1 MVPATIEGGTLTL
14 ARGEVHSTPPT
25 TPRRIAMTSTARAS
39 VQVEDV
45 RVRVTRW
52 DFEPGQSTGQHVHEY
67 DYVVVPVTD
76 GRTDVIGVD
85 GTVTPSQL
93 RAGESYS
100 RPAGGAH
107 EVVNAGGA
115 PLAFVEIELK

>member
-1 MVPATIEGGTLTL
+1 M
-14 ARGEVHSTPPT
+14 T
-25 TPRRIAMTSTARAS
+25 TTARAS
-39 VQVEDV
+39 VQFEDA

-52 DFEPGQSTGQHVHEY
+52 DFAPGQSTGQHVHEY

-93 RAGESYS
+93 TAGVSYS
-100 RPAGGAH
+100 RPAGAAH
-107 EVVNAGGA
+107 EVVNAGGT